1 MKILAPATLNSK
13 ESILWSSCPSMA
25 SKRILELLVSL
36 YGEPAAKLAHSRIDA
51 LMEGF
56 RLQSAVISRMAGRSV
71 SHADAFLITYGDQ
84 LQESGVPPLQ
94 CLADFCR
101 DHLTNIIPAVHIL
114 PFYPYSSDDGFS
126 VIDYRKVD
134 PLLGSWED
142 VARLGSNFNLMFDAV
157 LNHVSVQQ
165 EWFQHFLNDEPRYI
179 DYFIVVDPD
188 SDLSQVV
195 RPRTL
200 PLLTEFPVCTGPR
213 RVWTTFSEDQV
224 DLNFRNTDVL
234 LEILEV
240 ILFYVSHGADFLRL
254 DAVAYLWKEIGTPCI
269 HLPLTHAIIKLFRS
283 VLDQVAPHVLLITET
298 NVPHAENISYF
309 GDGTD
314 EAQMVYNFALPPLL
328 LHTIHTGSSRA
339 LTRWAASL
347 KLPSDRATFFNFLAS
362 HDGIGINPVRG
373 ILGESEIEAVV
384 RQCVLH
390 GSLVSN
396 RRNPDGTDSP
406 YELNINYFDALS
418 NPQSAEALDL
428 QIDRFIAA
436 HAILLSLIGVPALYF
451 HSLFGSRSWID
462 GSAQTGR
469 NRTINRQK
477 LIRENVEQELANPGS
492 LRFKVFT
499 RLCKLLQVRGQH
511 PVFDPY
517 GAQEVLE
524 FGESVFALIRSS
536 PLASERILY
545 LQNITSVVQT
555 VVLSESHRGVDLL
568 SPAKRISAGMLQLA
582 PYEGLW
588 VQLEA

>member
-1 MKILAPATLNSK
+1 MT
-13 ESILWSSCPSMA
+13 
-25 SKRILELLVSL
+25 SKRRFELLVSL
-36 YGEPAAKLAHSRIDA
+36 YGEQTAELAGARIDA

-56 RLQSAVISRMAGRSV
+56 RLQSGVISRMAGRSV
-71 SHADAFLITYGDQ
+71 SHTDAFLITYGDQ
-84 LQESGVPPLQ
+84 VQEPGVPPLK
-94 CLADFCR
+94 CLADFCT
-101 DHLTNIIPAVHIL
+101 DHLTNTITAVHVL

-134 PLLGSWED
+134 PMLGTWED
-142 VARLGSNFNLMFDAV
+142 VARLGSNFKLMSDAV
-157 LNHVSVQQ
+157 LNHVSAQQ
-165 EWFQHFLNDEPRYI
+165 EWFQHFLSDDPRYK
-179 DYFIVVDPD
+179 DYFIVVEAD

-200 PLLTEFPVCTGPR
+200 PLLTEFPARTGQKL
-213 RVWTTFSEDQV
+213 VWTTFSEDQV
-224 DLNFRNTDVL
+224 DLNFRNPDVL
-234 LEILEV
+234 LEMLDV
-240 ILFYVSHGADFLRL
+240 MLFYVLRGAAFLRL

-269 HLPLTHAIIKLFRS
+269 HLPQTHAIIKLFRA
-283 VLDQVAPHVLLITET
+283 VLDQVAPHVILITET

-309 GDGTD
+309 GNGTD

-328 LHTIHTGSSRA
+328 LHTLHTSSSHA
-339 LTRWAASL
+339 LSRWASSL
-347 KLPSDRATFFNFLAS
+347 KLPSERATFFNFLAS

-373 ILGESEIEAVV
+373 ILDQSEIEAIV

-390 GSLVSN
+390 GSLVSH
-396 RRNPDGTDSP
+396 RRNPDGTDTP

-418 NPQSAEALDL
+418 DPYSAEAPDL
-428 QIDRFIAA
+428 QVDRFIAA

-462 GSAQTGR
+462 GPAQTGR

-477 LIRENVEQELANPGS
+477 LIRQNVEQELANPGS
-492 LRFKVFT
+492 MRFKVFT
-499 RLCKLLQVRGQH
+499 RLRKLLQVRAQH
-511 PVFDPY
+511 PAFDPY

-536 PLASERILY
+536 PSASERILY
-545 LQNITSVVQT
+545 LQNITSVPQT
-555 VVLSESHRGVDLL
+555 VILSEPHRGVDLL
-568 SPAKRISAGMLQLA
+568 NQARRISSGTLQLY